1 MVCVHNANAPE
12 IKSSILLKLRD
23 IGDAAQKLGKKQ
35 TITWRRVLIKKQKQ
49 KYVYFLIIQEK
60 RTLLE
65 KKCLN

>member
-35 TITWRRVLIKKQKQ
+35 TITWLWFVNQVMVNKPGEE
-49 KYVYFLIIQEK
+49 Y
-60 RTLLE
+60 
-65 KKCLN
+65 